1 MAWTRSHAEIEH
13 FFVDKNGR
21 RAAMSLRVFKMT
33 ATGRAVP
40 LIGEA
45 LTEAASYTATLRDCS
60 NAAINERGARMSFA
74 PDFAL
79 GQNTPDAGSE
89 VERKALFRFRMEDGS
104 IGRVTIPAFD
114 PALFKGR
121 FVDTSDGDVLAFING
136 FITGI
141 GGKFPTDENGAK
153 YVDLIDAGV
162 YNVRSSYRRTG

>member
-13 FFVDKNGR
+13 YFIDKHGR
-21 RAAMSLRVFKMT
+21 RSIMSLRVFKLT

-40 LIGEA
+40 RIGEA
-45 LTEAASYTATLRDCS
+45 LTEAAAFTATLRDCS

-74 PDFAL
+74 PDFTL
-79 GQNTPDAGSE
+79 GQNTPDPGSE

-104 IGRVTIPAFD
+104 IGRITIPAFD

-121 FVDTSDGDVLAFING
+121 FVDTDDADVAAFVDA
-136 FITGI
+136 FLSGI

-153 YVDLIDAGV
+153 YMDLIDAGV
-162 YNVRSSYRRTG
+162 QNVRSSYRRTG